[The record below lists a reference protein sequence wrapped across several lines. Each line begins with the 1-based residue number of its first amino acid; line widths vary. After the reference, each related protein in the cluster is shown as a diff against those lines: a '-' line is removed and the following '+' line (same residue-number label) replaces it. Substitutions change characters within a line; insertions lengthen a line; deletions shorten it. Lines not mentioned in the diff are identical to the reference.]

1 MTNPIDQ
8 AGTQPA
14 SELEE
19 YFTEAFATSARICLL
34 GVGTELCQDDAAGLH
49 LIDRLSERLQLPL
62 CEATERL
69 LLISGGPAPENF
81 TGVIRA
87 FRPDLLVVADA
98 AFLELPAGSI
108 QLLPEE
114 RAAGLSFSTHMLP
127 LPMMLSYLKLEC
139 HCAVSLVGIQP
150 ASTGQGIGMSQRV
163 LDGVEL
169 LSGVLLRALELPLQR
184 IQ

>member
-1 MTNPIDQ
+1 MSD
-8 AGTQPA
+8 
-14 SELEE
+14 LLH
-19 YFTEAFATSARICLL
+19 YFQEAFSASPRVCIL
-34 GVGTELCQDDAAGLH
+34 GVGTELCRDDAAGLL
-49 LIDRLSERLQLPL
+49 LIDRLSAQMNLPVGV
-62 CEATERL
+62 ASERL

-87 FRPDLLVVADA
+87 FQPNLLVVVDA

-139 HCAVSLVGIQP
+139 GCSVCLVGIQP
-150 ASTGQGIGMSQRV
+150 ATTEQGIGISQRV
-163 LDGVEL
+163 VDGVEL
-169 LSGVLLRALELPLQR
+169 LKDILQQALNHTNV
-184 IQ
+184 

>member
-1 MTNPIDQ
+1 VKNPIDQ
-8 AGTQPA
+8 VGIQPA

-19 YFTEAFATSARICLL
+19 YFAGAFASSARVCIL
-34 GVGTELCQDDAAGLH
+34 GVGTELCHDDAAGLT
-49 LIDRLSERLQLPL
+49 LIARLSECTGLSV

-87 FRPDLLVVADA
+87 FHPDLLVVVDA

-139 HCAVSLVGIQP
+139 GCAVSLVGIQP
-150 ASTGQGIGMSQRV
+150 ATTEQGIGMSQRV

-169 LSGVLLRALELPLQR
+169 LSGLLLRALELPLS
-184 IQ
+184 